1 MRAVHPSFRSILLE
15 EVGST
20 NTEAFARAAAGEAGP
35 LWVVARRQTQGR
47 GRSGRA
53 WGSDAGNLYATLL
66 QRLSCPPSI
75 VHQLSLLSG
84 VAVVDAIRAVAGA
97 HPPPGLRLKWPNDVL
112 IGGAKCAGILAE
124 SQQGGADAVVVV
136 VGIGINLSSHP
147 DALGRPATHLAAHGL
162 DVTPDAMLASLA
174 ESMDGWMRRWDLGLG
189 FDAVREAWLERA
201 GPVGEPITVNAGAGP
216 LAGAFMGLEAGGA
229 LLMRDSEGQ
238 VRTITFGDVSLGGP
252 QGGNA

>member
-1 MRAVHPSFRSILLE
+1 MNGAAVLPPVAPGWDCHVHVFDETAPAAPRHYQAAHRPLE
-15 EVGST
+15 DI
-20 NTEAFARAAAGEAGP
+20 EALAA
-35 LWVVARRQTQGR
+35 TQGLGHLVLVQPSVYGNDHR
-47 GRSGRA
+47 VMLQALRQRPGRHA
-53 WGSDAGNLYATLL
+53 
-66 QRLSCPPSI
+66 
-75 VHQLSLLSG
+75 G